1 MQNVPPTES
10 SRYITK
16 AGATSIAL
24 LILTALHH
32 FYGGM
37 VFGSAF
43 RLHVAMFSVAA
54 TLALL
59 AALLLHRSARK
70 SIFGSILFWSLA
82 LFVAVP
88 AGLVGMAEG
97 GYDHVLR
104 DILYFSNASSQLML
118 KLFPSSYGFA
128 PPRNAPFEITGA
140 LQFFVGLLAFYY
152 LFPSLR
158 SRLAPRV
165 RKPIGSMP

>member
-1 MQNVPPTES
+1 M
-10 SRYITK
+10 TK

-37 VFGSAF
+37 VYGSA
-43 RLHVAMFSVAA
+43 LHVAMFSVA
-54 TLALL
+54 TTFVLL
-59 AALLLHRSARK
+59 AALLLHRSARN
-70 SIFGSILFWSLA
+70 SIFGSVLFWLLA
-82 LFVAVP
+82 LFVAVL
-88 AGLVGMAEG
+88 AGLVGMPEG

-104 DILYFSNASSQLML
+104 DILYVSNASSQLML
-118 KLFPSSYGFA
+118 KLFPSSYGFE

-152 LFPSLR
+152 LFLSLR

-165 RKPIGSMP
+165 RKPM